1 MSLLGLVI
9 ALLILCVVYW
19 AAEKLMAAF
28 GVGEPIHTVVIV
40 LLVLLILVWAVGAF
54 TGYGPGLRLR

>member
-1 MSLLGLVI
+1 MPILSILI

-40 LLVLLILVWAVGAF
+40 LLVILALVYLFSLISA
-54 TGYGPGLRLR
+54 GPRILQWR